1 MTIPLNNAIAVHPDI
16 EYAAIESP
24 EETRKTA
31 TRKIFIVAKDLISNI
46 SQLLKK
52 EFQLVGTIK
61 GEELARDRRYFYK
74 NAMYNDLAQ
83 EIIAADFV
91 TANMGTGLVHL
102 SYAHGHDD
110 YKIGSQRD
118 VIECFV
124 DERGRYTRHM
134 GYDFEGKEVLGEGT
148 RAALEKLKKDV
159 LFEYEYTHSYP
170 YDWRYNKPVIIRSC
184 PQWFMDVSSLNKRC
198 EEAIYS
204 YPGINVSA
212 GNVDL
217 RAAFSTFFTRRNE
230 WCISRQRAWGV
241 PIPAITRQEMIGDVE
256 EVKTSGE
263 FIRSYAQLVK
273 SKANTDLWWT
283 LTLEELS
290 RLKGF
295 PFSSLKNLEK
305 RTEVMDVWMDSG
317 LTWHTLTP
325 KKIADVVIEGKDQ
338 FRGWFQSSLITSMA
352 LQDSAPFKQIL
363 IHGMAVDDKGSKMSK
378 SKGNVVLPEAITDGT
393 LASDPVGADGLRY
406 WAAWMGADSA
416 GEVRIGPSM
425 VRDLQSRLKGI
436 RLILRFVLGTME
448 TAEKLNLN
456 YNEFGG
462 NTKNG
467 SMDIPQLQTIDRYI
481 LARLNDFSKLI
492 RSRYNDYRFGKLM
505 EEYFQF
511 TQKDASSYITS
522 VRDRLYC
529 EPINSTSHQSVL
541 FTLNKLGYTLV
552 QLIAPI
558 LPHLAA
564 EFFTYHPQFNTNVA
578 SAFRGVFDVEEDESQ
593 LNEAIGD
600 KEDLYILMRIVQEL
614 RNEAVDLINKGEH
627 PKLKTR
633 LIKEVS
639 IRHFGLLISGNA
651 EQLSPLQKVFKEGE
665 LYSEIVEL
673 FGSSFVRLSEE
684 NNSLN
689 LNIQLLDPFA
699 EGLDWCGR
707 CRKINNQIE
716 RKEEKNLERILQNKK
731 EEKENATFKLNL
743 NCSPQLCEKCEYANH
758 IILVRQ
764 EEENKKIQIEE
775 KEQTVPI
782 SEECRQH
789 KHL

>member
-46 SQLLKK
+46 SKLLKK
-52 EFQLVGTIK
+52 DFQLVGTIK
-61 GEELARDRRYFYK
+61 GEELARNRRYFYK

-198 EEAIYS
+198 EEAVYS

-241 PIPAITRQEMIGDVE
+241 PIPAITRQEMIGDFE
-256 EVKTSGE
+256 EVKTTGE

-290 RLKGF
+290 RLK
-295 PFSSLKNLEK
+295 
-305 RTEVMDVWMDSG
+305 DS
-317 LTWHTLTP
+317 T
-325 KKIADVVIEGKDQ
+325 
-338 FRGWFQSSLITSMA
+338 
-352 LQDSAPFKQIL
+352 PFKQIL

-406 WAAWMGADSA
+406 WAAWMGAESA

-436 RLILRFVLGTME
+436 RLILRFILGTME
-448 TAEKLNLN
+448 TAQKLNLN

-552 QLIAPI
+552 RLIAPI

-578 SAFRGVFDVEEDESQ
+578 SAFRGVFDVEEEKSQ

-651 EQLSPLQKVFKEGE
+651 EQLSPLQKVFREGE

-673 FGSSFVRLSEE
+673 FGASFVRLSE

-716 RKEEKNLERILQNKK
+716 RKEKNLEKILQNKK
-731 EEKENATFKLNL
+731 EEEKENATFKLNL

-758 IILVRQ
+758 IILARQ
-764 EEENKKIQIEE
+764 EEENKTMQIEK

>member
-1 MTIPLNNAIAVHPDI
+1 MTIPMNNAIAIHPDI

-91 TANMGTGLVHL
+91 TANMGTGL
-102 SYAHGHDD
+102 
-110 YKIGSQRD
+110 IGSQRD

-124 DERGRYTRHM
+124 DEKGRYTRHM

-184 PQWFMDVSSLNKRC
+184 PQWFMDVFSLNKRC

-241 PIPAITRQEMIGDVE
+241 PIPAITRQEMSGDVE
-256 EVKTSGE
+256 DVKTSGE

-325 KKIADVVIEGKDQ
+325 RKIADV
-338 FRGWFQSSLITSMA
+338 
-352 LQDSAPFKQIL
+352 DSAPFKQIL

-406 WAAWMGADSA
+406 WAAWMGADSP
-416 GEVRIGPSM
+416 GEIRIGPSM
-425 VRDLQSRLKGI
+425 VKDLQSRLKGI

-456 YNEFGG
+456 YNGFGG
-462 NTKNG
+462 NIKNEN
-467 SMDIPQLQTIDRYI
+467 MDIPQLQTLDRYM

-558 LPHLAA
+558 LPHLTA

-578 SAFRGVFDVEEDESQ
+578 LAFRGVFDVEEDESQ
-593 LNEAIGD
+593 LNEAIGE

-633 LIKEVS
+633 RIKEVG
-639 IRHFGLLISGNA
+639 IRHFGLLISGNT
-651 EQLSPLQKVFKEGE
+651 EQLAPLQKVFKEGE

-707 CRKINNQIE
+707 CRKINNRIE

-731 EEKENATFKLNL
+731 EEEKENATFKLNL

-758 IILVRQ
+758 IMLVRQ
-764 EEENKKIQIEE
+764 EENKIIQIEE

-782 SEECRQH
+782 SEECRQQ

>member
-1 MTIPLNNAIAVHPDI
+1 MTIPMNNAIAVHPDI

-52 EFQLVGTIK
+52 EFQLVGIIK

-91 TANMGTGLVHL
+91 SANMGTGL
-102 SYAHGHDD
+102 
-110 YKIGSQRD
+110 IGSQRD

-204 YPGINVSA
+204 HPGINVSA

-241 PIPAITRQEMIGDVE
+241 PIPAITRQEMIGDFE

-283 LTLEELS
+283 LKLEELS
-290 RLKGF
+290 
-295 PFSSLKNLEK
+295 SLK
-305 RTEVMDVWMDSG
+305 
-317 LTWHTLTP
+317 
-325 KKIADVVIEGKDQ
+325 
-338 FRGWFQSSLITSMA
+338 
-352 LQDSAPFKQIL
+352 DSAPFKQIL

-406 WAAWMGADSA
+406 WAAWLGADSA

-436 RLILRFVLGTME
+436 RLILRFILGTME
-448 TAEKLNLN
+448 TAEKLNLD

-462 NTKNG
+462 DIKNER
-467 SMDIPQLQTIDRYI
+467 MDIPQLQTIDRYI

-578 SAFRGVFDVEEDESQ
+578 SAFRGVFDVEEEESR
-593 LNEAIGD
+593 LNEAIGE
-600 KEDLYILMRIVQEL
+600 KEELYVLMRIVQEL
-614 RNEAVDLINKGEH
+614 RNEAVDLINK
-627 PKLKTR
+627 
-633 LIKEVS
+633 EVG

-651 EQLSPLQKVFKEGE
+651 EQLAPLQEVFKEDE
-665 LYSEIVEL
+665 LYSEIVEI
-673 FGSSFVRLSEE
+673 FGSSFVRLSE

-716 RKEEKNLERILQNKK
+716 RKKSWEGILQNKK
-731 EEKENATFKLNL
+731 EEEKENATFKLNL

-758 IILVRQ
+758 IMLARQ
-764 EEENKKIQIEE
+764 EEENKTIQIEKRNRRCQFQKNAANKNIFRE
-775 KEQTVPI
+775 NI
-782 SEECRQH
+782 
-789 KHL
+789 

>member
-1 MTIPLNNAIAVHPDI
+1 MTIPMNNAIAVHPDI

-52 EFQLVGTIK
+52 EFKLVGTIK

-91 TANMGTGLVHL
+91 TANMGTGL
-102 SYAHGHDD
+102 
-110 YKIGSQRD
+110 IGSQRD

-204 YPGINVSA
+204 HPGINVSA

-241 PIPAITRQEMIGDVE
+241 PIPAITRQEMIGDFE

-283 LTLEELS
+283 LKLEELS
-290 RLKGF
+290 SLKGF

-406 WAAWMGADSA
+406 WAAWLGADSA

-436 RLILRFVLGTME
+436 RLILRFILGTME
-448 TAEKLNLN
+448 TAEKLNLD

-462 NTKNG
+462 DIKNER
-467 SMDIPQLQTIDRYI
+467 MDIPQLQTIDRYI
-481 LARLNDFSKLI
+481 LACLNDFSKLI

-529 EPINSTSHQSVL
+529 EPINSASHQSVL

-578 SAFRGVFDVEEDESQ
+578 SAFRGVFDVEEEESR
-593 LNEAIGD
+593 LNEAIGE
-600 KEDLYILMRIVQEL
+600 KEELYVLMRIVQEL
-614 RNEAVDLINKGEH
+614 RNEAVDLINK
-627 PKLKTR
+627 
-633 LIKEVS
+633 EVG

-651 EQLSPLQKVFKEGE
+651 EQLAPLQEVFKEGE

-673 FGSSFVRLSEE
+673 FGSSFVRLSE

-716 RKEEKNLERILQNKK
+716 RKEKNLERILQNKK
-731 EEKENATFKLNL
+731 EEEKENATFKLNL
-743 NCSPQLCEKCEYANH
+743 NCSPQLCEKCEHANH
-758 IILVRQ
+758 IMLARQ
-764 EEENKKIQIEE
+764 EEENKTIQIEK

-782 SEECRQH
+782 SEECRQQ